1 MYLAMYYSG
10 QSLAPYVASPVNVV
24 KRMLEIAEVK
34 PGETVY
40 DLGCGDGRIVIIAA
54 QEFGAKGVGVELNPN
69 LVKESRAKVDEL
81 KLNDR
86 VQILQGDLLKVD
98 LSQADVVTMYL
109 TTGANEKIRP
119 KLETELKTGAR
130 VVTHD
135 FTIPKWNIIQEI
147 RFRDDYR
154 THTIYLYN
162 KPKSMKVV

>member
-1 MYLAMYYSG
+1 MYYSG

-34 PGETVY
+34 PEETVY
-40 DLGCGDGRIVIIAA
+40 DLGCGDGRILIIAA

-81 KLNDR
+81 KLNDH
-86 VQILQGDLLKVD
+86 VQIIQGDLMKVD

-119 KLETELKTGAR
+119 KLETELKSGAR

-135 FTIPKWNIIQEI
+135 FTIPKWNIVQEI

-162 KPKSMKVV
+162 KSKSMKMV

>member
-1 MYLAMYYSG
+1 MYYSG

-54 QEFGAKGVGVELNPN
+54 QEFGAKVVGVELNPN

>member
-1 MYLAMYYSG
+1 VYLAMYYSG